1 MIKKKKLPLMTASFV
16 LSEWPD
22 SNGRP
27 LAPHAR
33 MLADC
38 TTPRFLSAKIIL
50 IFESQNLRTS
60 KPQNFSEILIKWVAE
75 LVEAPNMEPS
85 TGSGINHPE
94 FLIP

>member
-1 MIKKKKLPLMTASFV
+1 MYLNYLQILIKIYESKIKKKKDKKDSLVLLFLQKNKKTSPKRRCF

-38 TTPRFLSAKIIL
+38 TTPR
-50 IFESQNLRTS
+50 NLRV
-60 KPQNFSEILIKWVAE
+60 QR
-75 LVEAPNMEPS
+75 
-85 TGSGINHPE
+85 
-94 FLIP
+94 

>member
-1 MIKKKKLPLMTASFV
+1 MF

-38 TTPRFLSAKIIL
+38 TTPRTFGSAKITL
-50 IFESQNLRTS
+50 IFQTKNL
-60 KPQNFSEILIKWVAE
+60 
-75 LVEAPNMEPS
+75 
-85 TGSGINHPE
+85 
-94 FLIP
+94 

>member
-1 MIKKKKLPLMTASFV
+1 MF

-38 TTPRFLSAKIIL
+38 TTPRTFESAKITL
-50 IFESQNLRTS
+50 IFESQNLRNS
-60 KPQNFSEILIKWVAE
+60 KTEKTADLKIQ
-75 LVEAPNMEPS
+75 
-85 TGSGINHPE
+85 
-94 FLIP
+94 